1 MTNDLAELKQ
11 YVAAHAESL
20 GLAGYREILGR
31 IVHDG
36 SGPGSWVHEW
46 SREAAALEAAGNPL
60 EASQHYNFARFPFV
74 DGPPRRQA
82 LDDCVRTVDVWR
94 RDVLGLERLDFDLPG
109 GRASAWAIDLSA
121 TEPKPL
127 LLISG
132 GIVSLKEQWA
142 PVLLA
147 ARQLGLAGVVT
158 EMPGVGENTITYTA
172 DSWHVLRAVLDA
184 VAGRV
189 DQHEVY
195 VMAMSFSGQAAFRW
209 AAQDPRVRGIV
220 TAGAPVHGPFA
231 DDAWRRRL
239 PKVTLDT
246 LAHMTGSADTDFV
259 PWALSES
266 ELSSVDVPVHY
277 VASARDEIIPP
288 GDLALLRAHVG
299 DLHVLEHDD
308 VHGAPAHATQTR
320 EWMVGSLV
328 EMRKA
333 GARRR

>member
-1 MTNDLAELKQ
+1 MSNDLAELKQ

-20 GLAGYREILGR
+20 GLAPEHYGRILR
-31 IVHDG
+31 QIVHDG
-36 SGPGSWVHEW
+36 SGPGSWVYEW
-46 SREAAALEAAGNPL
+46 AREAVSLEAEGKPL

-74 DGPPRRQA
+74 DGPARREA
-82 LDDCVRTVDVWR
+82 LDNCVRTVDAWR
-94 RDVLGLERLDFDLPG
+94 QGVPGIERLDFVLPG
-109 GRASAWAIDLSA
+109 GKAGAWAIDLSA

-147 ARQLGLAGVVT
+147 ARQLGLAGLVT
-158 EMPGVGENTITYTA
+158 EMPGVGENTVPYTA
-172 DSWHVLRAVLDA
+172 ESWRVLRAVLDA
-184 VAGRV
+184 VADRV

-209 AAQDPRVRGIV
+209 AARDSRVRGIV

-231 DDAWRRRL
+231 DGAWRL
-239 PKVTLDT
+239 PKVTADT
-246 LAHMTGSADTDFV
+246 LARMTGRAATDFTE
-259 PWALSES
+259 WALSPA
-266 ELSSVDVPVHY
+266 ELSTVDVPVYY
-277 VASARDEIIPP
+277 VASTRDEIIPP
-288 GDLALLRAHVG
+288 GDLALLRAHVR

-308 VHGAPAHATQTR
+308 VHGAPAHAAQTR

-328 EMRKA
+328 ELRKA
-333 GARRR
+333 SGR